1 MKLLPSPSTAR
12 RALRGDDSLGRGMDA
27 ALTLL
32 LFLGLGFAVDRWLGT
47 APVLTILTSVLAV
60 VGLFFAWKARY
71 TAQMETLEARRRDDV
86 TRHRQD
92 AASAGGSEP

>member
-32 LFLGLGFAVDRWLGT
+32 LFFGLGLVVDRWLGT

-60 VGLFFAWKARY
+60 VGLFLAWKARY
-71 TAQMETLEARRRDDV
+71 TAQMETLEAKRRDDV
-86 TRHRQD
+86 TRHRQEPAD
-92 AASAGGSEP
+92 AGGRQP